1 MPGGEY
7 ITITAD
13 GYAAVSEGARS
24 SLEKCPGGGNEE
36 SGTCH
41 SDCHTYVINCHL
53 NTTLFT

>member
-7 ITITAD
+7 ITISAD

-24 SLEKCPGGGNEE
+24 SLQKFPGGGNEE

-41 SDCHTYVINCHL
+41 TATVTQSNK
-53 NTTLFT
+53 